1 MIVIEKESDI
11 DKLKLGDVYYVIPK
25 SINFQKP
32 ESLEKTNI
40 EISKINVLIE
50 KKFKDFK
57 KSEKIE
63 KQVVIEKL
71 SLLEQFK
78 KYVKDGKD
86 DSFLV
91 KTFTTAELNI
101 IGKDIGLVFKK
112 ETQKQKVTLIKTKI

>member
-78 KYVKDGKD
+78 KYVKD